1 MLKQKL
7 LIFLTFY
14 LTVWKKVY
22 NFVFEVA
29 KNFCYVASVLRVYCT
44 R

>member
-14 LTVWKKVY
+14 LTVWEKVY

-29 KNFCYVASVLRVYCT
+29 KKLSIMLLLF
-44 R
+44 